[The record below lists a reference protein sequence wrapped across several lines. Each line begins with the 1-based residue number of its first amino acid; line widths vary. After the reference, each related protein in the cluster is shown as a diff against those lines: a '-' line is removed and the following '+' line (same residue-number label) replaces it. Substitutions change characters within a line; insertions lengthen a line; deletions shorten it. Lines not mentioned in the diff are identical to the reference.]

1 MNAGVQLVSDL
12 GQVAVTVSDVAR
24 AKEFYHGVL
33 GLRHLFDA
41 GPDLAFLS
49 AGNVRLMLTLPQGAG
64 AAGKNSILYFRVSG
78 LESAYPALLAR
89 GATGERAPQLT
100 GEAAGPRAVDGLRAG
115 PGWKPGRADG
125 GAPLADGKVRPE

>member
-1 MNAGVQLVSDL
+1 VNAGVQLVSDL
-12 GQVAVTVSDVAR
+12 GQVAITVSNVAR

-33 GLRHLFDA
+33 GLKHLFDA

-64 AAGKNSILYFRVSG
+64 AAGKNSLLYFRVSG

-100 GEAAGPRAVDGLRAG
+100 AKLPDHELWMAFVRDPDGNLVGLMEER
-115 PGWKPGRADG
+115 R
-125 GAPLADGKVRPE
+125 